1 MMRVSLRTA
10 GAACALTVLLMAGG
24 CRRHRK
30 STSAENTTDYAGS
43 LQALVATKKL
53 PSLRW
58 PNFSDYQQAV
68 TTFYDD
74 RNYELAWTRGGKPTA
89 TALAFIDEFD
99 DAAAKGLNPEDYDA
113 SLWTERVQKLA
124 GKSADAISVFDV
136 AMTVNVM
143 RYISDLRIG
152 RVNPSHFNFDINVQS
167 KKYNLAEFV
176 SDHVVDAADVPKLI
190 AGVEPDSE
198 QYRQTETALGHYL
211 ALAKQQQED
220 GSQPLPTVAK
230 AIVVGERYDAA
241 AGLLKRLQLEGDAPA
256 D

>member
-1 MMRVSLRTA
+1 
-10 GAACALTVLLMAGG
+10 
-24 CRRHRK
+24 RK
-30 STSAENTTDYAGS
+30 STSAENTTDYAAN
-43 LQALVATKKL
+43 LRALVVTKQL
-53 PSLRW
+53 PILRW

-74 RNYELAWTRGGKPTA
+74 RNYELAWTRNEKPTA

-113 SLWTERVQKLA
+113 ALWPGRVMKLA
-124 GKSADAISVFDV
+124 GKSADAISQFDV

-167 KKYNLAEFV
+167 KKYDLAEFV
-176 SDHVVDAADVPKLI
+176 SDHVVDATDVPKLI

-198 QYRQTETALGHYL
+198 QYRQTEAALGHYL
-211 ALAKQQQED
+211 ELAKQQQDD
-220 GSQPLPTVAK
+220 GAQPLPMVEK
-230 AIVVGERYDAA
+230 AVTVGEHYAA
-241 AGLLKRLQLEGDAPA
+241 APE
-256 D
+256 